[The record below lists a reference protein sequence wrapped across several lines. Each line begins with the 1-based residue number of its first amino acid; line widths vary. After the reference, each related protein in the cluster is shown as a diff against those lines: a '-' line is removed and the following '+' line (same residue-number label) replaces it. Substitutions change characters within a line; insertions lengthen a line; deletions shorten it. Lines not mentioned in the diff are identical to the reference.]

1 MIGGV
6 GRLIGAVVLFFV
18 VVIGIVFI
26 AGGASW
32 LTAPFR
38 GAVEQREIVQAD
50 GRYRI
55 AAYEKFY
62 DDCAAVQALE
72 DQIAAMKANKSLPE
86 SQRETNVL
94 ALTNARNTLIRNYN
108 ADSRKADTI
117 ENFKAS
123 DLPYQL
129 DPQKETTC
137 SA

>member
-1 MIGGV
+1 MISGV
-6 GRLIGAVVLFFV
+6 GRLIGAVILFFV
-18 VVIGIVFI
+18 VIVGII
-26 AGGASW
+26 LISGGASW

-50 GRYRI
+50 GSYRI

-62 DDCAAVQALE
+62 DDCAAVQAVE
-72 DQIAAMKANKSLPE
+72 DQLAVMKENKSLPDV
-86 SQRETNVL
+86 QRETNIL
-94 ALTNARNTLIRNYN
+94 ALTNMRNTLIREYN

-129 DPQKETTC
+129 NLEETTTC

>member
-18 VVIGIVFI
+18 ILVGIVFI

-38 GAVEQREIVQAD
+38 GAVEQREIVQGD
-50 GRYRI
+50 GNYRI

-62 DDCAAVQALE
+62 NDCAAVQALE
-72 DQIAAMKANKSLPE
+72 DQIALMKANKSLPKD
-86 SQRETNVL
+86 QRETNIL
-94 ALTNARNTLIRNYN
+94 ALESNRNRLIRQYN

-129 DPQKETTC
+129 DTQKETTC